1 MLDPATAFDVCQD
14 PITPEPHEVRSL
26 QAAEPRPLPLV
37 SPTQTLIAGVAV
49 PTENASRIIAIVQLD
64 DGFPLELEV
73 AMPKVGI

>member
-1 MLDPATAFDVCQD
+1 MNRAK
-14 PITPEPHEVRSL
+14 HG
-26 QAAEPRPLPLV
+26 PLPLV
-37 SPTQTLIAGVAV
+37 IQTQTLIAGVAV